1 MTPMSSS
8 HQQNSEYQFQDR
20 DEIDLKEIGK
30 CLLRHK
36 FVIIKIA
43 SISLLISGLF
53 AYTRKPVWE
62 GQFQIVLQSGQKT
75 SNRAMSML
83 RLSRHSKF
91 NWTQGNSSDLKTEVE
106 ILKALQ
112 F

>member
-8 HQQNSEYQFQDR
+8 HQQNSEYQFQNH

-36 FVIIKIA
+36 FLIIKIA

-53 AYTRKPVWE
+53 AYTHKPVWE
-62 GQFQIVLQSGQKT
+62 ANSKLCFKVVKKHQIVQCLCLWLIQ
-75 SNRAMSML
+75 A
-83 RLSRHSKF
+83 
-91 NWTQGNSSDLKTEVE
+91 
-106 ILKALQ
+106 
-112 F
+112 